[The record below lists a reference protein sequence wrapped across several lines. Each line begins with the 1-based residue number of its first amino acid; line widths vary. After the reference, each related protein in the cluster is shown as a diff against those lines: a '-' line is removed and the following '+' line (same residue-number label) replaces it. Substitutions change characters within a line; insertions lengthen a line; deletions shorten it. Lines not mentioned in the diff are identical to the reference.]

1 MTNPPHLPNTPR
13 RPRRRVE
20 EAPTANQVSRDTLA
34 PGMPQRKH
42 KFLHNVGEKFA
53 HMQVAP
59 LANYYMILLV
69 VAMLTTLGLVMAMS
83 SSMSMSI
90 AETSSAWAQAS
101 RQAMMVGLGLIVM
114 WVAMKTKLATV
125 RRYSGMLLGV
135 SIFLLVAVL
144 IPGIGTG
151 LAETGSQSWIV
162 LGPLRLQ
169 PSEIARIAI
178 AVWGAAYLSERTK
191 DTAQRRRKF
200 FIYGAVSVA
209 MTFLIFA
216 ERDMGMGISFF
227 LVAFVL
233 GIFAGMNIKV
243 MAYTVAIGA
252 MGMLAL
258 LLAGGFR
265 SARFTVYFDAL
276 LGHFEDTKGTAFQSY
291 QGFLSLADGSLFGM
305 GLGQSRA
312 KWFYLPEAKND
323 FIFAIV
329 GEELGLIGASMVVI
343 MFLLL
348 GYFGLRTARYAA
360 NQFITLMA
368 ATLTTAVVLQ
378 AFINMGYV
386 VGLFPVT
393 GIQLPL
399 LSSGGT
405 SAIITLG
412 AMGLLANCARHE
424 PQAISYMA
432 SYGRPS
438 VDHMLFLPE
447 PTLDDVN
454 LHAQHQ
460 RVRETRVVPGA
471 RPEDKERPQR
481 LQRHRAEMPQ
491 ARPAPRPRSTGSVRV
506 VSEGRDP
513 RLEPRTQ
520 PRRAQRPT
528 RADYRGRQ
536 QGPTRGNNSRDDRRR
551 G

>member
-1 MTNPPHLPNTPR
+1 MTNPPQLPNTPR
-13 RPRRRVE
+13 SRRRSVDD
-20 EAPTANQVSRDTLA
+20 APTIKQDAVQSR
-34 PGMPQRKH
+34 MPQRKRT
-42 KFLHNVGEKFA
+42 FLHNVGEKFA
-53 HMQVAP
+53 RMHVAP
-59 LANYYMILLV
+59 LANYIMILML
-69 VAMLTTLGLVMAMS
+69 VAMLTVLGVVMAMS

-90 AETSSAWAQAS
+90 VETSSAWAQAS

-114 WVAMKTKLATV
+114 WVAMKTKLVTV

-135 SIFLLVAVL
+135 SILLLVAVL

-162 LGPLRLQ
+162 LGPIRLQ

-191 DTAQRRRKF
+191 DAAERRKK
-200 FIYGAVSVA
+200 FITYGVVA
-209 MTFLIFA
+209 MVMTLLIFF

-233 GIFAGMNIKV
+233 GIFAGMPIKV
-243 MAYTVAIGA
+243 MLYTAAVGA
-252 MGMLAL
+252 AGL
-258 LLAGGFR
+258 LTLMLAGGFR

-276 LGHFEDTKGTAFQSY
+276 FGHFEDTKGSAFQSY
-291 QGFLSLADGSLFGM
+291 QGFLSLADGELFGM

-329 GEELGLIGASMVVI
+329 GEELGVVGASLVVI
-343 MFLLL
+343 MFCLL
-348 GYFGLRTARYAA
+348 GFFGLRTARYGA
-360 NQFITLMA
+360 NQFTTLMA
-368 ATLTTAVVLQ
+368 ATLTTAIVLQ

-438 VDHMLFLPE
+438 VDHMLFLAE
-447 PTLDDVN
+447 PTLDDVDPRP
-454 LHAQHQ
+454 QHPG
-460 RVRETRVVPGA
+460 VRESRGVRGA
-471 RPEDKERPQR
+471 RPAGYD
-481 LQRHRAEMPQ
+481 RAETVQ
-491 ARPAPRPRSTGSVRV
+491 SRPAPRPQSTGSIRV
-506 VSEGRDP
+506 VSHGRDAKTQS
-513 RLEPRTQ
+513 RTQ
-520 PRRAQRPT
+520 HSHAHRPQ

-536 QGPTRGNNSRDDRRR
+536 QGTGHGTNSRDDRRR
-551 G
+551 R